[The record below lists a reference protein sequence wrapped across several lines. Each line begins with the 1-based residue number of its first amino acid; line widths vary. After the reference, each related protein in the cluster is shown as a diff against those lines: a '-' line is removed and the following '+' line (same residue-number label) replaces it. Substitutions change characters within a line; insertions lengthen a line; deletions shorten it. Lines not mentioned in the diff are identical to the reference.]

1 MAPLKHVGRIK
12 NTGRRCVVVFR
23 EIYDEHG
30 NVVDENNCLV
40 FESESL
46 PDAEHQDLMRI
57 IESEPAQATGEL
69 YNVLSRERL
78 GTGVTALSWLAQ
90 SGRLRK
96 FPTSNIELV
105 PDSNSIIGLDTLNK
119 IVKMQKSGVSQA
131 EIEQAIRDDT
141 DSAPRDVT
149 NQIVNESAD
158 QTAQETEAPATPQSG
173 DDGVLDDT
181 ALAKSYVDQAEVF
194 EKQAKELRDQA
205 YEMDPSLKPKRTKRT
220 PPKKKEPANDKA

>member
-1 MAPLKHVGRIK
+1 MALKHVGRIK
-12 NTGRRCVVVFR
+12 NTGRRCVIVFR
-23 EIYDEHG
+23 EIYDEKG
-30 NVVDENNCLV
+30 NVVDDKNCLV

-57 IESEPAQATGEL
+57 IESEPAQSTGDL
-69 YNVLSRERL
+69 YNVLARERL
-78 GTGVTALSWLAQ
+78 GTGTIALNWLAQ
-90 SGRLRK
+90 TGRLRK

-119 IVKMQKSGVSQA
+119 IVKMQNSGVSQE

-141 DSAPRDVT
+141 DNPPRDVT
-149 NQIVNESAD
+149 NQITSES
-158 QTAQETEAPATPQSG
+158 TATPSESTEAPATPQSG
-173 DDGVLDDT
+173 DDGVLDD
-181 ALAKSYVDQAEVF
+181 AAIAKNYVEQAEMF
-194 EKQAKELRDQA
+194 EMQAKELRDQA